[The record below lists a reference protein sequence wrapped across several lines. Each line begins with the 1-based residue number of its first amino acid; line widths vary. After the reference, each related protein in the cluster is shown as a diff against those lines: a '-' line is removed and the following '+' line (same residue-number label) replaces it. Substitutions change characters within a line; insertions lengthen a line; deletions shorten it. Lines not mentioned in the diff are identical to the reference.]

1 MNENNIKF
9 ISIGRL
15 EYTQMNFIVTLL
27 RPTTNYRR
35 LHSYSPNTSR
45 PVKDRLSLLLIIK
58 IHKTNHL
65 NLVNAND
72 TLQ

>member
-35 LHSYSPNTSR
+35 LHS
-45 PVKDRLSLLLIIK
+45 V
-58 IHKTNHL
+58 
-65 NLVNAND
+65 
-72 TLQ
+72 